1 MYGYLWFFLFD
12 KDDHLQTEVKEDHLC
27 VSVLLNLTFCQV
39 ELVHDSFYVAVM
51 YKRREFNGEI
61 ALCFHLVV
69 QFRLREIADV
79 VLSYLL
85 LGVLQEMFLSFP
97 SYFAAP
103 CRVTIDASV

>member
-1 MYGYLWFFLFD
+1 MSDIYGSPYMYGYLWFFLLD

-27 VSVLLNLTFCQV
+27 VSVLLNLTLCQV

-61 ALCFHLVV
+61 ALCFHLIIQV
-69 QFRLREIADV
+69 RLRKIADV

-85 LGVLQEMFLSFP
+85 LGVLQKMFL
-97 SYFAAP
+97 
-103 CRVTIDASV
+103 